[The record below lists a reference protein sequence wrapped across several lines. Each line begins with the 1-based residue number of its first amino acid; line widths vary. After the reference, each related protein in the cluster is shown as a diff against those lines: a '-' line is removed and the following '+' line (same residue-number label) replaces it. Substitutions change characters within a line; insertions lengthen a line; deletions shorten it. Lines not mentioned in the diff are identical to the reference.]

1 MVPGTAYDFNN
12 RWQHAVRNGGDVP
25 RINLMLEYL
34 PDPTWVFPAPLMLQP
49 AGIPQGSAGGKGG
62 G

>member
-1 MVPGTAYDFNN
+1 
-12 RWQHAVRNGGDVP
+12 
-25 RINLMLEYL
+25 MLEYL